1 MVLAAV
7 LEIILFS
14 SVFIF
19 VFQKL
24 LICSEVLLAPWII
37 EGGVVVVVVGGGS
50 QDFFYK
56 NEEVIHIKGDLSI
69 EEGWGVGE

>member
-37 EGGVVVVVVGGGS
+37 EGGVVVVVVGGGGGGGGES
-50 QDFFYK
+50 RFF
-56 NEEVIHIKGDLSI
+56 L
-69 EEGWGVGE
+69 

>member
-37 EGGVVVVVVGGGS
+37 EGGVVVVGGGS

-56 NEEVIHIKGDLSI
+56 NEEVIHIKGELSI